1 MSYHARDGRNAN
13 AAIVVSVNPSDFP
26 TSDALGGVAFQRE
39 IERRAFQLTGG
50 YRAPCQTV
58 GDFFA
63 GKPSRKHG
71 RVAPTYP
78 IGVQYTSLGS
88 VLPDFVLAHMQIGL
102 RQFGRKI
109 RGFDAPDALLTA
121 PETRTSSPVR
131 MTRLDNRAQPA
142 DRRSDSV
149 RRRRGLCR
157 RHYERSG
164 RRYWLCTRNFTN
176 IPSSRRKER

>member
-1 MSYHARDGRNAN
+1 M
-13 AAIVVSVNPSDFP
+13 VSVNPSDFP
-26 TSDALGGVAFQRE
+26 TGDALGGVAFQRE

-78 IGVQYTSLGS
+78 IGVQYTSLES

-131 MTRLDNRAQPA
+131 MTRLDNRHSRQIAGLIPCGEGAGYAGGIMSAAVDGIGCAQEILQTFRPLEE
-142 DRRSDSV
+142 RRDEVCSKQ
-149 RRRRGLCR
+149 RQ
-157 RHYERSG
+157 
-164 RRYWLCTRNFTN
+164 
-176 IPSSRRKER
+176 